1 MKLLTAEPISVS
13 AGIHN
18 VQIVISTGTAKLQY
32 STDSLTF
39 VDIPD
44 SDVAASSGFEV
55 SLPSCQVQAVLTGDA
70 ELAMNQVARLC

>member
-1 MKLLTAEPISVS
+1 MKLLTGVATSTS

-18 VQIVISTGTAKLQY
+18 VQIVMTSGTAKLQY

-39 VDIPD
+39 TDIPD
-44 SDVAASSGFEV
+44 SAVTASSGYEV
-55 SLPSCQVQAVLTGDA
+55 SLPSCSVKAILTGDA